1 MERFADR
8 LIPFAERPA
17 LVHDG
22 STWSYRQLAERIAVR
37 RAEVAERGVTPGSVV
52 AIVSDYSFEAIAL
65 FFALQ
70 ENRNVVVPITTD
82 VETEVQTRLE
92 EGQVDWVL
100 RLVGDRLGCD
110 SGPGLGR
117 PKHGLLEEMR
127 ATGSAGLIL
136 FSSGSTG
143 RPKAMVHDLDRL
155 VERHAGK
162 RAKNLVILV
171 FLMFDHIGGL
181 NTLLGALSTG
191 SELVIPG
198 SRDPEEVCAL
208 IARHGVNV
216 LPSSPTFLNLM
227 LMGGAPGRHDLS
239 SLRMITYGTEPMPEA
254 LLGRLRSGFPRVRFH
269 QTFGTSETGIAQ
281 TSSRSSDSNF
291 LKIEDPD
298 LEYRIVDGELWLRS
312 KTQIRGYLNASME
325 AFTEDGWFRTG
336 DLVETAADGFLRIVG
351 RAKEVINVGGE
362 KVLPAEVEAALMTM
376 PNVKDCSVHGVVN
389 PITGQTVVAEVVL
402 DTPMD
407 PRELRLALRRHLKD
421 RLATYKIPTKVD
433 IVERT
438 HGSRFKK
445 MRGPASRV

>member
-8 LIPFAERPA
+8 LAPFAERPA
-17 LVHDG
+17 LVHAG

-37 RAEVAERGVTPGSVV
+37 RADLAARGIASGEVV
-52 AIVSDYSFEAIAL
+52 AIVSDYSFESIAL
-65 FFALQ
+65 FLALQ
-70 ENRNVVVPITTD
+70 ENRNVVVPVTTA
-82 VETEVQTRLE
+82 VESEVQTRLE
-92 EGQVDWVL
+92 EGQVEWVL
-100 RLVGDRLGCD
+100 GLAGGDLPCVP
-110 SGPGLGR
+110 GPGRGR
-117 PKHGLLEEMR
+117 PKHALLEELR
-127 ATGSAGLIL
+127 AAGSAGLIL

-155 VERHAGK
+155 IERHAGK
-162 RAKNLVILV
+162 RAKQLTILV

-191 SELVIPG
+191 SQLVVPE
-198 SRDPEEVCAL
+198 SRDPEKICAL
-208 IARHGVNV
+208 IARHRVNV

-227 LMGGAPGRHDLS
+227 VLGGAPERHDLS
-239 SLRMITYGTEPMPEA
+239 SLRMITYGTEPMPEQ
-254 LLGRLRSGFPRVRFH
+254 LLHRLRAGFPRVRFH

-298 LEYRIVDGELWLRS
+298 LEYRIVEGELWLRS

-351 RAKEVINVGGE
+351 RAKEMINVGGE
-362 KVLPAEVEAALMTM
+362 KVLPAEVEAALMSM
-376 PNVKDCSVHGVVN
+376 PHVTDCIVHGAPS

-402 DTPMD
+402 DAPLD
-407 PRELRLALRRHLKD
+407 PRELRMAVRQHLKD
-421 RLATYKIPTKVD
+421 RLAAYKIPTKVTV
-433 IVERT
+433 VERT

-445 MRGPASRV
+445 MRGPASRS